1 MVECGLDNQNILY
14 SSIITIIIITNNK
27 KKFKKCSQN
36 GEFSMVDMNKNQ
48 KIITTFFLKFIFP
61 TWGVHVCVCV
71 CKTEGFMYHGATQ
84 KSDDNL

>member
-36 GEFSMVDMNKNQ
+36 GEFSMVDINKNQ
-48 KIITTFFLKFIFP
+48 KIITTFF
-61 TWGVHVCVCV
+61 
-71 CKTEGFMYHGATQ
+71 
-84 KSDDNL
+84 